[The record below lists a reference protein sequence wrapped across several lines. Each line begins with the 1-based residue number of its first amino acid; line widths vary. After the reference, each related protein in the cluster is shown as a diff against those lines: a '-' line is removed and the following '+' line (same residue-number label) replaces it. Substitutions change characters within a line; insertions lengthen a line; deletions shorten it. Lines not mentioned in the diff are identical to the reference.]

1 MIDAGVV
8 QSSMETVERIFREH
22 RDVLLSSFGN
32 TTYRVKDDHTPVT
45 ELDIALEKTIRDA
58 LLNEFSNLGFQG
70 EETGHT
76 GSTDAYWCVDPID
89 GTSSYIRGMPY
100 ATNMAALIVDGETRA
115 SLIYD
120 FVHDIL
126 YTAKKGEGAFRN
138 GEPLRIVE
146 KDRFHDHVVFSLG
159 GALFSQL
166 REALHELNMKAL
178 LPLTASGYA
187 YTMLAEGKIDGVAQ
201 IDPGALLHDM
211 APGVLLAEEAGFVL
225 YNLEQ
230 TEGIARARYIIGRP
244 GLVARIEASG
254 LL

>member
-1 MIDAGVV
+1 MIDARVV
-8 QSSMETVERIFREH
+8 HSSMDMVERIFREH

-32 TTYRVKDDHTPVT
+32 TTYRLKDDRTPVT
-45 ELDIALEKTIRDA
+45 ELDVALEKTIRDA
-58 LLNEFSNLGFQG
+58 VLNEYSDFGFQG

-76 GSTDAYWCVDPID
+76 GSTEAYWCVDPID

-120 FVHDIL
+120 FLHDSL
-126 YTAKKGEGAFRN
+126 YTAIKGEGAFRN
-138 GEPLRIVE
+138 GERLRIAE
-146 KDRFHDHVVFSLG
+146 RERFHDHIVFSLG

-166 REALHELNMKAL
+166 REALHELNVKAL

-201 IDPGALLHDM
+201 IDPGASLHDM
-211 APGVLLAEEAGFVL
+211 APGVLIAEEAGLVL

-230 TEGIARARYIIGRP
+230 TEGIARSRYIIGRP
-244 GLVARIEASG
+244 DLVARIEASG